1 MELQIPSIQRMVCHI
16 CGEFLHAA
24 CSIKRHFI
32 NTERRVVFKM
42 KMVFNAEETPKISW
56 HRWSLNFFQCLIS
69 LMMLF
74 HAKVG
79 VLDSSRRLEGAAKN
93 IVTEGFIGA
102 NQQTCANIWEGTS
115 EASSSKDA
123 IDYRALL
130 KWLFSTFDLFFACY
144 LHMLWADGLTPA
156 ESARSSR
163 LQFKCGQQ
171 DWSDHNLSTPRRTSE
186 WVVWEACWTWQGSHF
201 SPKIWRTTGKS
212 WNIQDSV
219 WKPNCQIDAT
229 CLKHQFTS
237 YKTI

>member
-1 MELQIPSIQRMVCHI
+1 MLGISIGMCLNAWFHFYSGAADSKHPADGLSYMRWI
-16 CGEFLHAA
+16 FA

-42 KMVFNAEETPKISW
+42 KIVFNAEETPKISL

-93 IVTEGFIGA
+93 VVTEGFIGA

-115 EASSSKDA
+115 ETSSSKDA

-130 KWLFSTFDLFFACY
+130 KCPFSTFDIFWFIFCL
-144 LHMLWADGLTPA
+144 
-156 ESARSSR
+156 
-163 LQFKCGQQ
+163 
-171 DWSDHNLSTPRRTSE
+171 LSTHVMR
-186 WVVWEACWTWQGSHF
+186 
-201 SPKIWRTTGKS
+201 WRTDIGEIRTLFTIA
-212 WNIQDSV
+212 IQM
-219 WKPNCQIDAT
+219 WPAG
-229 CLKHQFTS
+229 LKWPQPFNAPTHERMSGVRSLVNMTRFS
-237 YKTI
+237 FLN